1 MENNQ
6 KKDHR
11 PQGEFG
17 NWEATPTNLERLRSR
32 LAPNPVNVGHESKPI
47 DEWRELKDK
56 IDQGQAF
63 PWFLR
68 QQ

>member
-1 MENNQ
+1 MEKNQ
-6 KKDHR
+6 KQEHFSQSFFDSLG
-11 PQGEFG
+11 P
-17 NWEATPTNLERLRSR
+17 TPTNLERLRSQ
-32 LAPNPVNVGHESKPI
+32 LASNSTDPGQTPCPA